1 MGMDQVVSWALALIP
16 VLLLTLVFTWLD
28 VFKLMSRW
36 ELLTLLVVGGLVAG
50 ITYPISGAFLDT
62 LPIGFNLYS
71 RFVAPWLEEALK
83 AAVIITLFRFN
94 RIGIKLDAVITGF
107 AVGAGFSVVENILY
121 LLRFENLPPQVWMVR
136 GLGTAIMHGTTM
148 AIMAAIAQEFAEK
161 NLHAAARYFRFN
173 PLWFLPGFLVA
184 VAIHTIFN
192 QFPSQPML
200 AMLGTLI
207 LSPVALIAIFQ
218 FGTKEADEWLVK
230 EEQQHRALVE
240 VLQSG
245 TFPDTPEWR
254 KVAELGERLGPD
266 GKASIRDYVT
276 VLSQLIL
283 SGESAFL
290 NKTDENV
297 LAHDNGLNDK
307 FDRLAE
313 LQKRLGKTTLSA
325 LTSMLPFSRNDYWEL
340 KELRED
346 VKAGRRSHKAPLPD
360 VD

>member
-1 MGMDQVVSWALALIP
+1 MGMDFVSWGLALVP
-16 VLLLTLVFTWLD
+16 VLLLTLVFVWLD
-28 VFKLMSRW
+28 VFKLMSRS
-36 ELLTLLVVGGLVAG
+36 EILTLLVLGGLVAG

-71 RFVAPWLEEALK
+71 RFVAPWIEEALK
-83 AAVIITLFRFN
+83 TAVIITLFRFN

-148 AIMAAIAQEFAEK
+148 AILAAIAQEFAER
-161 NLHAAARYFRFN
+161 NLHAAARDYRFN
-173 PLWFLPGFLVA
+173 PLWFVPGFLVA

-200 AMLGTLI
+200 AMLGTLVLAPI
-207 LSPVALIAIFQ
+207 ALIGIFQ
-218 FGTKEADEWLVK
+218 FGTKEADEWLAK
-230 EEQQHRALVE
+230 EEAQHRALVE
-240 VLQSG
+240 TLHLG
-245 TFPDTPEWR
+245 TFPDDPQWK
-254 KVAELGERLGPD
+254 KVADLAERLGPN
-266 GKASIRDYVT
+266 GKATVRDYVT
-276 VLSQLIL
+276 VLSELIL

-290 NKTDENV
+290 NKTDEK
-297 LAHDNGLNDK
+297 LLSQDNGLNEK

-313 LQKRLGKTTLSA
+313 LQKLLGKSTLHA
-325 LTSMLPFSRNDYWEL
+325 LTSLLPFSRNDYWEL

-346 VKAGRRSHKAPLPD
+346 VKRGHHLSKAPLPD
-360 VD
+360 IN